1 MFRLSRAK
9 DPFFSAFLAHAQL
22 TVQAA
27 GLLRQLLEEPTRLA
41 DLKREIT
48 RVEHEGD
55 EITRATITR
64 LRSQWITPLDRP
76 DIHTLAT
83 RLDDVL
89 DTIESIAERL
99 ELFDIHDSSKAA
111 IEAARVLENTAV
123 AMAKAVELLPEAR
136 KRAQEIVA
144 LCAEIARLESAA
156 DAIYRSAIAELFK
169 AGNDALTVMKWRDI
183 HEQLETATDQCEDVA
198 NALEG
203 VVLEYT

>member
-1 MFRLSRAK
+1 MFRLSKAR
-9 DPFFSAFLAHAQL
+9 DPFFTAFSAHAQL
-22 TVQAA
+22 TVRAA
-27 GLLRQLLEEPTRLA
+27 GLLRQLLEEPTKLA
-41 DLKREIT
+41 ELKREIT

-64 LRSQWITPLDRP
+64 LRSQWITPLARP

-89 DTIESIAERL
+89 DVIESIAERL
-99 ELFDIHDSSKAA
+99 ELFDIHDSSKPA
-111 IEAARVLENTAV
+111 IEAARVLESSAV
-123 AMAKAVELLPEAR
+123 AMAKAVELLPQAR

-144 LCAEIARLESAA
+144 LCAEITKLESEA
-156 DAIYRSAIAELFK
+156 DAIYRGAIAELFK
-169 AGNDALTVMKWRDI
+169 AGNEALTVMKWRDI
-183 HEQLETATDQCEDVA
+183 HEQLETATDLCEDVA

>member
-1 MFRLSRAK
+1 MFRLNKAK
-9 DPFFSAFLAHAQL
+9 DPFFSAFSRHAQL
-22 TVQAA
+22 TVQAV
-27 GLLRQLLEEPTRLA
+27 GLLRQLLERPTQLSE
-41 DLKREIT
+41 LKPEIT
-48 RVEHEGD
+48 RLEHEGD

-89 DTIESIAERL
+89 DAIESIAERL
-99 ELFDIHDSSKAA
+99 ELFDIRESSNAA
-111 IEAARVLENTAV
+111 IEAVRVLESSAV
-123 AMAKAVELLPEAR
+123 ALAKAIDLLPVAR

-144 LCAEIARLESAA
+144 LCSEITKLESVA
-156 DAIYRSAIAELFK
+156 DTIYRSAIGELFQ
-169 AGNDALTVMKWRDI
+169 AGNEVLAVMKWRDI
-183 HEQLETATDQCEDVA
+183 HDQLENATDLCEDVA

>member
-1 MFRLSRAK
+1 MFRRSKAK
-9 DPFFSAFLAHAQL
+9 DPFFSAFSAHAGL

-27 GLLRQLLEEPTRLA
+27 GLLRQLLEEPTKLVE
-41 DLKREIT
+41 LKREIT

-89 DTIESIAERL
+89 DVIESIAERL
-99 ELFDIHDSSKAA
+99 ELFDIQDSSKAA
-111 IEAARVLENTAV
+111 IQAATVLESSAI
-123 AMAKAVELLPEAR
+123 AMAKAVDLLPTAR
-136 KRAQEIVA
+136 KRAHEIVA
-144 LCAEIARLESAA
+144 LCAEITKLETAG
-156 DAIYRSAIAELFK
+156 DVIYRSAIAELFK
-169 AGNDALTVMKWRDI
+169 SGNEAVTVMKWRDI
-183 HEQLETATDQCEDVA
+183 HEQLEAATDLCEDVA

>member
-1 MFRLSRAK
+1 MFRLSKAN
-9 DPFFSAFLAHAQL
+9 DPFFSAFSAHARL

-27 GLLRQLLEEPTRLA
+27 GLLRQLLEEPAKLA
-41 DLKREIT
+41 DLKPEIT

-55 EITRATITR
+55 EITRSTITR

-89 DTIESIAERL
+89 DVIESIAERL
-99 ELFDIHDSSKAA
+99 ELFDIHESSKIAV
-111 IEAARVLENTAV
+111 EAARVLESTAS
-123 AMAKAVELLPEAR
+123 AMSKAVDLLPVAR
-136 KRAQEIVA
+136 KRAQDIVT
-144 LCAEIARLESAA
+144 LCADIAKFETEA
-156 DAIYRSAIAELFK
+156 DTLYRTAIAELFK
-169 AGNDALTVMKWRDI
+169 AGNDALMVMKWRDI
-183 HEQLETATDQCEDVA
+183 HEQLETATDLCEDVA

>member
-9 DPFFSAFLAHAQL
+9 DPFFAAFSAHAQL

-27 GLLRQLLEEPTRLA
+27 GLLRQLLEEPSRLS

-48 RVEHEGD
+48 RVEHQGD

-89 DTIESIAERL
+89 DAIESIAERL
-99 ELFDIHDSSKAA
+99 ELFDIHESSKAA
-111 IEAARVLENTAV
+111 VEAAGVLESSAV
-123 AMAKAVELLPEAR
+123 AMAKAIELLPEAR
-136 KRAQEIVA
+136 KRSQEIVTF
-144 LCAEIARLESAA
+144 CAEINKLESDA
-156 DAIYRSAIAELFK
+156 DAIYRGAIAELFK
-169 AGNDALTVMKWRDI
+169 SGNDALAVMKWRDI
-183 HEQLETATDQCEDVA
+183 HEQLETATDLCEDVA

>member
-1 MFRLSRAK
+1 MFRRHRAK
-9 DPFFSAFLAHAQL
+9 DPFFTAFSAHAQL

-27 GLLRQLLEEPTRLA
+27 RWLRELLEEPAKLVE
-41 DLKREIT
+41 LKREIT

-89 DTIESIAERL
+89 DVIESIAERL
-99 ELFDIHDSSKAA
+99 ELFDIHDSSEAA
-111 IEAARVLENTAV
+111 VEAARVLESCTA
-123 AMAKAVELLPEAR
+123 AMAKAVDLLPEAR
-136 KRAQEIVA
+136 KRAQEIVT
-144 LCAEIARLESAA
+144 LCAEITQLESAA
-156 DAIYRSAIAELFK
+156 DVIYRAAIAKLFN
-169 AGNDALTVMKWRDI
+169 AGNEALMVMKWRDI
-183 HEQLETATDQCEDVA
+183 HEQLETGTDLCEDVA

>member
-1 MFRLSRAK
+1 MFRLSKAK
-9 DPFFSAFLAHAQL
+9 DPFFSDFSRHAQL
-22 TVQAA
+22 TVQAV
-27 GLLRQLLEEPTRLA
+27 GLLRRLLEQPEQLGE
-41 DLKREIT
+41 LKPEIT
-48 RVEHEGD
+48 RLEHEGD

-89 DTIESIAERL
+89 DAIESIAERL

-111 IEAARVLENTAV
+111 IEAARVLEDSAV
-123 AMAKAVELLPEAR
+123 ALAKAVALLPEAR

-144 LCAEIARLESAA
+144 LCSEISKLESDA
-156 DAIYRSAIAELFK
+156 DAIYRGAIAELFRT
-169 AGNDALTVMKWRDI
+169 GSEVLTVMKWRDI
-183 HEQLETATDQCEDVA
+183 FEQLENATDLCEDVA
-198 NALEG
+198 NTLEG